1 MEETKEMQGAG
12 EKMTTTN
19 EEYGEI
25 LNELREFRELENMKA
40 FLQKENAELKGQIEF
55 LTGELE
61 GTNIAISTA
70 KADMVSCATRTKK
83 SSENIDELE
92 SKRDI
97 LIAEIN
103 DFRLQIKA
111 VGEDEESSSMLEDSL
126 QNELNDI
133 LGEKAVV
140 TKRFDDIKTGLQKI
154 SGDKAVKLP
163 HLKGYDS
170 ALKQIRNVFQETQN
184 RMEVSLMLR
193 LK

>member
-25 LNELREFRELENMKA
+25 LDELREFRELENMKA
-40 FLQKENAELKGQIEF
+40 FLQKENAQLKSQIEF

-70 KADMVSCATRTKK
+70 EADMVSCETRTKK
-83 SSENIDELE
+83 SSENIEELE
-92 SKRDI
+92 SKRDL
-97 LIAEIN
+97 LIEEIN

-126 QNELNDI
+126 QNELDDI

-140 TKRFDDIKTGLQKI
+140 AKRFDDIKTGLQKI

>member
-12 EKMTTTN
+12 EKMNTTN
-19 EEYGEI
+19 EEHGKI
-25 LNELREFRELENMKA
+25 LDELREFRELENMKA
-40 FLQKENAELKGQIEF
+40 FLQKENAQLKSQIEF

-70 KADMVSCATRTKK
+70 EADMVSCETRTKK
-83 SSENIDELE
+83 SSENIEELE
-92 SKRDI
+92 SKRDL
-97 LIAEIN
+97 LIEEIN

-126 QNELNDI
+126 QNELDDI

-140 TKRFDDIKTGLQKI
+140 AKRFDDIKTGLQKI